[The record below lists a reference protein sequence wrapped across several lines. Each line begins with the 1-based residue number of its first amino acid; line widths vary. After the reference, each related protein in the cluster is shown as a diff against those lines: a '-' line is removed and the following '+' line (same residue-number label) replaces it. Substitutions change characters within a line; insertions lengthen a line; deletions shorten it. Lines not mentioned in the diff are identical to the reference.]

1 MNQVADEVR
10 PVTALFVDVVGSTS
24 LGERLQPD
32 EVKVLIGDCV
42 SRMSRAVEEHGGM
55 VQAYAGDGI
64 CAYFGVP
71 AARDDDADRAALAAL
86 EILREMETYALEIA
100 SAWDV
105 ADFQVRVGIN
115 SGQAGVG
122 TVGAGHP
129 QFVALGDMTNVAAR
143 LQAAAEPGS
152 IVVGESTARRV
163 SARFV
168 LEPLGELTVKGRAA
182 PVPAWRLVRRKTAQ
196 RRISRVPLVGRTT
209 EIARLQKVVAE
220 LQSGRG
226 MMLSVRGDA
235 GLGKSCL
242 LGEVGDLVSRDV
254 IWIEGQCRAYS
265 PLYWPFLE
273 MLRSW
278 LGVDEIEAEIVVR
291 TRLRARLSEA
301 VGDEIGEVL
310 PYLGHLLGIKQNA
323 TDAASI
329 QELSPA
335 DLAERVRLAF
345 RRWIGCLAHTAPVV
359 VAIEDMHVADPATC
373 HAAEALLSVTDEAP
387 LLLAVT
393 MRPEPDSGGW
403 AFHVSAL
410 ASHPHRVVDLSLEPL
425 EEAEAEE
432 LATALGVSEPA
443 TRRLIVSRAEGNP
456 LYLEELCDASPSL
469 EEVRSRTWT
478 ITTTRA
484 DLPSPLDTLLIGQID
499 SLGADARALVQAAA
513 VIGRVFTASVL
524 ESIAGAEAIRGMPEL
539 LRRGI
544 IRERR
549 RYPELEYSF
558 RHGMLQ
564 EAALS
569 TLTPARREA
578 LYRAGAAAVETLY
591 AGALDEHA
599 EILAHYHAHGGE
611 PEATLRYLEMA
622 AERADSLGETSHTL
636 HLWMR
641 ASRAAAAIGD
651 ASAEAR
657 ATERIRES
665 EQRDDAAPPADPPAT
680 PPDDAAEAP
689 PDDTVGAPAP
699 LVAPPHSGGLSD
711 YTVLQTLVVDGLL
724 SLHRAN
730 AADGS
735 PVALHVIEKRPGSE
749 GAAGRRLLERAQAVQ
764 ALDDRHVVSVVE
776 AADLGDTL
784 MVASSWVAGGS
795 LRRRLTHGPLTVAQA
810 TWMVAHVAVGLDV
823 AHAAGVV
830 HGVLTPA
837 AVLFDDDRGAV
848 TWVTWTRPVPEGYLA
863 PEVLEGGAPTV
874 AGDIYALAS
883 IALACLTGADPPIA
897 PGEAPIPSAASVGPG
912 VAWAIRLA
920 RAADPA
926 GRPPTA
932 MMFAQMLKRA
942 ATPAQVQ

>member
-1 MNQVADEVR
+1 MTEIADEVR

-42 SRMSRAVEEHGGM
+42 SRMSRAVEQYGGM

-64 CAYFGVP
+64 AAYFGVP

-152 IVVGESTARRV
+152 IAIGESTARRV

-182 PVPAWRLVRRKTAQ
+182 PVSAWRLVRRKTAR
-196 RRISRVPLVGRTT
+196 RRISRVSLVGRNP

-235 GLGKSCL
+235 GLGKSCM
-242 LGEVGDLVSRDV
+242 LGEVGDLVSDDV
-254 IWIEGQCRAYS
+254 VWIEGQCRVYS

-278 LGVDEIEAEIVVR
+278 LGVEETEAEIVVR
-291 TRLRARLSEA
+291 TRLRARLSDV
-301 VGDEIGEVL
+301 VGEEISEVL

-323 TDAASI
+323 TDAALI

-345 RRWIGCLAHTAPVV
+345 RHWIRCLAHSAPVV

-403 AFHVSAL
+403 AFYVNAL
-410 ASHPHRVVDLSLEPL
+410 ASHPHRVIDLSLEPL
-425 EEAEAEE
+425 EEAEANE
-432 LATALGVSEPA
+432 LAAALGVSEPA
-443 TRRLIVSRAEGNP
+443 TRRAIVSRAEGNP

-469 EEVRSRTWT
+469 EDMRSRTWT

-484 DLPSPLDTLLIGQID
+484 DLPSPLDTLLIGQLD
-499 SLGADARALVQAAA
+499 SLGTDARGLVQAAA
-513 VIGRVFTASVL
+513 VIGRVFTVSVL
-524 ESIAGAEAIRGMPEL
+524 ESIAGGEAVRSMPEL

-569 TLTPARREA
+569 TLTPARREH
-578 LYRAGAAAVETLY
+578 LYRAAALAVETLY
-591 AGALDEHA
+591 AGALGAYA
-599 EILAHYHAHGGE
+599 EMLAHYHAHAGGA
-611 PEATLRYLEMA
+611 EATLRYLEMA
-622 AERADSLGETSHTL
+622 AEHADSLGEASHTR

-651 ASAEAR
+651 ATAEAR
-657 ATERIRES
+657 AAEHIRDLEQAEDAPPPTEP
-665 EQRDDAAPPADPPAT
+665 AAPESAGAAGPP
-680 PPDDAAEAP
+680 PR
-689 PDDTVGAPAP
+689 
-699 LVAPPHSGGLSD
+699 LVEPVNSRGLSD
-711 YTVLQTLVVDGLL
+711 YTILETLVVDGPVI
-724 SLHRAN
+724 LHKAT

-735 PVALHVIEKRPGSE
+735 PVALHIIEKRQGPD
-749 GAAGRRLLERAQAVQ
+749 GAAGRRLFERAQAVK
-764 ALDDRHVVSVVE
+764 ALDDRHVVAVVE
-776 AADLGDTL
+776 TIDRGDAL
-784 MVASSWVAGGS
+784 MVASSWMAGGS
-795 LRRRLTHGPLTVAQA
+795 LGRRLTHGPLTVAQA
-810 TWMVAHVAVGLDV
+810 TWMVAHIAVGLDV

-830 HGVLTPA
+830 HGELTPA
-837 AVLFDDDRGAV
+837 AVLFDDDRGALR
-848 TWVTWTRPVPEGYLA
+848 WVTSTRPVHGGYVA
-863 PEVLEGGAPTV
+863 PEVLAGGPPSV
-874 AGDIYALAS
+874 AGDVYGLAS
-883 IALACLTGADPPIA
+883 VALACLTGADPPIA
-897 PGEAPIPSAASVGPG
+897 PGEAPIPGAVPVDPG
-912 VAWAIRLA
+912 VAWAIRLG

-942 ATPAQVQ
+942 ATPARGL

>member
-1 MNQVADEVR
+1 MNQIADEVR
-10 PVTALFVDVVGSTS
+10 PVTALFADVVGSTS

-42 SRMSRAVEEHGGM
+42 SRMSRAVEERGGM

-64 CAYFGVP
+64 AAYFGVP
-71 AARDDDADRAALAAL
+71 VARDDDAERAALAAL
-86 EILREMETYALEIA
+86 EIVREMETYALEIA
-100 SAWDV
+100 SAWGV

-129 QFVALGDMTNVAAR
+129 QVVALGDMTNVAAR
-143 LQAAAEPGS
+143 LQAASEPGS

-163 SARFV
+163 SGRFV
-168 LEPLGELTVKGRAA
+168 LEPLGDLAVKGRSK
-182 PVPAWRLVRRKTAQ
+182 PVPAWRLVRRKTAR
-196 RRISRVPLVGRTT
+196 RRIATVPLVGRAA

-226 MMLSVRGDA
+226 MVLSLRGEA

-242 LGEVGDLVSRDV
+242 LGEVGDLVSREV
-254 IWIEGQCRAYS
+254 VWIEGQCRPYS

-278 LGVDEIEAEIVVR
+278 LGVDETEAEIVVR

-301 VGDEIGEVL
+301 VGDQIDEVL
-310 PYLGHLLGIKQNA
+310 PYLGHLLGIKQNV
-323 TDAASI
+323 TDAVAI
-329 QELSPA
+329 QELSPS

-345 RRWIGCLAHTAPVV
+345 RCWIGCLARSAPVV
-359 VAIEDMHVADPATC
+359 VAIEDMHAADPATC
-373 HAAEALLSVTDEAP
+373 RTAEALLSVTDEAP

-403 AFHVSAL
+403 AFHVHAL
-410 ASHPHRVVDLSLEPL
+410 ASHPHRMIELSLEPL
-425 EEAEAEE
+425 EAAEAEE
-432 LATALGVSEPA
+432 MATALGVSDPA
-443 TRRLIVSRAEGNP
+443 MRRLIVSRAEGNP
-456 LYLEELCDASPSL
+456 LYLEELCTASPPL
-469 EEVRSRTWT
+469 EEMRSRTWT
-478 ITTTRA
+478 ITTRRA

-499 SLGADARALVQAAA
+499 GLGGDARALVQAAA

-524 ESIAGAEAIRGMPEL
+524 ESIAGAEAVRSMPEL

-569 TLTPARREA
+569 TLNPARREA
-578 LYRAGAAAVETLY
+578 LYRAGASAVETLY
-591 AGALDEHA
+591 AGALDAHA
-599 EILAHYHAHGGE
+599 EILAHYHARGGD

-636 HLWMR
+636 HMWTR
-641 ASRAAAAIGD
+641 ARRAAAAIGD

-657 ATERIRES
+657 AAKRILDL
-665 EQRDDAAPPADPPAT
+665 EQSDTSVPAADPPSST
-680 PPDDAAEAP
+680 PPPITEP
-689 PDDTVGAPAP
+689 RPVGTVGE
-699 LVAPPHSGGLSD
+699 
-711 YTVLQTLVVDGLL
+711 YTVLETLVVEGWL
-724 SLHRAN
+724 SLHRAS

-735 PVALHVIEKRPGSE
+735 LVALYVIEKRSGSD
-749 GAAGRRLLERAQAVQ
+749 GAAGRWLFERAQAVQ
-764 ALDDRHVVSVVE
+764 VLDDRHVVRVVE
-776 AADLGDTL
+776 AVDTGDTL
-784 MVASSWVAGGS
+784 VIASSWMGGGS
-795 LRRRLTHGPLTVAQA
+795 LRRRLAQGRLSLA
-810 TWMVAHVAVGLDV
+810 EAAWTVAHVAVGLDV
-823 AHAAGVV
+823 AHTAGVV
-830 HGVLTPA
+830 HGELTPA
-837 AVLFDDDRGAV
+837 AVLFDGDRGAL
-848 TWVTWTRPVPEGYLA
+848 TWVTWTDRPVHPGYLA
-863 PEVLEGGAPTV
+863 PEVRGGGAPSV
-874 AGDIYALAS
+874 AGDVYALAS
-883 IALACLTGADPPIA
+883 TALACVIGDDPPTA
-897 PGEAPIPSAASVGPG
+897 PGEVPIPNAGSVGPG
-912 VAWAIRLA
+912 VAWAIGLG

-926 GRPPTA
+926 GRPRTP

-942 ATPAQVQ
+942 ATMVGV